1 MTARMPSIMT
11 KSMQGGIVV
20 VRIRVERK
28 EKRPRET
35 HGNYMTDDSRH
46 RGLRTSPQTE
56 PSRFYAMFWF
66 PLCSVVVGVMAINT
80 GAKPAGAGK

>member
-1 MTARMPSIMT
+1 MTIRMPSIMT
-11 KSMQGGIVV
+11 KSMQGGIVM
-20 VRIRVERK
+20 VRILFERK

-35 HGNYMTDDSRH
+35 HGDYMTDASRH

-56 PSRFYAMFWF
+56 PSRFYAMLGF

-80 GAKPAGAGK
+80 GTKPAGAGK